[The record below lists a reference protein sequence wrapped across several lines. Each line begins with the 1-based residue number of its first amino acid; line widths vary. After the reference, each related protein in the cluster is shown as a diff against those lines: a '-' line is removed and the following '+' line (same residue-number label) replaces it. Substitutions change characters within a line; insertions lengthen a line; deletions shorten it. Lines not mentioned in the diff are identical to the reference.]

1 MFVTITNCKKVIL
14 INVTHITPEE
24 AVYLL
29 KNLFLCI
36 KGIQHA
42 NYMNNSNKYIVLCL
56 LSVSQTLGVC
66 NCSMFCCM
74 LLCVHSS
81 VAVILVG
88 EERADC
94 FA

>member
-1 MFVTITNCKKVIL
+1 MLMSDVCHNFKEVIL

-42 NYMNNSNKYIVLCL
+42 NYMNNTNK
-56 LSVSQTLGVC
+56 
-66 NCSMFCCM
+66 
-74 LLCVHSS
+74 
-81 VAVILVG
+81 
-88 EERADC
+88 
-94 FA
+94 